1 MRAAEQDPVDPVG
14 GPDVGVSS
22 TGQGD
27 ELPAE
32 GQVLDHEVAPGKHG
46 RAEGRQEGY
55 EEAKHGSP
63 IGGMPHQPATNP
75 PMASGNTYNS
85 WRPRWPTGHLT
96 DGRPHHTRSECMPP
110 RLLVAAIA
118 CCLTVMPAAAQELT
132 GTLKKVK
139 ESGTITLGHRESS
152 IPFSYYDDKQQ
163 VIGYSHEI
171 MLAAVE
177 AVKQELKLK
186 SLQVKLNPVTSQN
199 RIPLIQNGTID
210 IECGST
216 TNNLERQ
223 KQVSFSNTIF
233 VIGTR
238 LLTRKD
244 SGIKDFADLAGKNVV
259 TTAGTTSERLIRKM
273 NEEKKLGM
281 SVISAK
287 DHGESFLTLETGRAV
302 AFMMDDALLYGE
314 LAKAKK
320 PGDWVVTG
328 TPQSREAYGC
338 MLRKDDA
345 PFKQVVDG
353 AIARLMASGHA
364 EKIYAKWFMNPVPPK
379 GLNLDFPLSDDMKAL
394 YKSPNDKAIE

>member
-1 MRAAEQDPVDPVG
+1 M
-14 GPDVGVSS
+14 S
-22 TGQGD
+22 
-27 ELPAE
+27 
-32 GQVLDHEVAPGKHG
+32 
-46 RAEGRQEGY
+46 
-55 EEAKHGSP
+55 
-63 IGGMPHQPATNP
+63 
-75 PMASGNTYNS
+75 
-85 WRPRWPTGHLT
+85 
-96 DGRPHHTRSECMPP
+96 P
-110 RLLVAAIA
+110 RLLVAALA
-118 CCLTVMPAAAQELT
+118 GCLAVMPAAAQELT
-132 GTLKKVK
+132 GTLKKIK
-139 ESGTITLGHRESS
+139 DSGTITLGHRESS

-171 MLAAVE
+171 MLAAVD
-177 AVKQELKLK
+177 AVKKELKLK
-186 SLQVKLNPVTSQN
+186 DLQVKLNPVTSQN

-244 SGIKDFADLAGKNVV
+244 SGVKDFGDLAGKNVV

-273 NEEKKLGM
+273 NEEKKMGM
-281 SVISAK
+281 NIISAK

-345 PFKQVVDG
+345 PFKKVVDA
-353 AIARLMASGHA
+353 AIAKLETSGEA
-364 EKIYAKWFMNPVPPK
+364 AKIYAKWFTKPVPPK
-379 GLNLDFPLSDDMKAL
+379 GLNLAFPMSDDMKAL